1 MGRHLAHL
9 TETRSRRQGET
20 LREWVHAMHLEF
32 LRVPIMVPVW
42 WAGMKV
48 CDILWSLK

>member
-1 MGRHLAHL
+1 MAHL
-9 TETRSRRQGET
+9 SQNPTRRRVEL